1 MAMTERSA
9 QATTADTPSRSWHE
23 TLVEAAIRWRAAL
36 ALVPLLIAAL
46 AVRLYELDSIP
57 SNLTADE
64 TDFFIEI
71 YRYIE
76 GANDARWFYQAQFA
90 SLAPFGLYAMT
101 WSVQAFGDSIFGLR
115 MYAVIFSMATI
126 AVFFPLAYNR
136 TALLAASAATLML
149 ATNIL
154 FLNFSR
160 TAWANMNSAFLAISV
175 TAALTFGLESKRWWW
190 FAIAGVLI
198 GLSPYAYVSARI
210 IPVVAALMFPI
221 AVIVYRDR
229 LRSVAI
235 GFGIAGVVALAVA
248 APLVFELQQGQWGD
262 YTGRTRTVSIFN
274 DHPEREDGWGA
285 VPDHLLLTF
294 QGFILLSNDDGVFRT
309 DNIFRNSTEG
319 ARYAPEGDLFDPL
332 TRILFFVGLAAG
344 AWHWRKSALWWPM
357 LLVPLGAQVF
367 SVGTPDGARGV
378 IVTPIIYLFVALG
391 IATVVRGLEWA
402 AQGNRALVATTYAGT
417 VGVAIVISVFSAR
430 AYFDWMESAYALQ
443 DRGPSVEDSEFDEW
457 SALQRSLAERDLGSF
472 NTGTW
477 RERQD
482 RAGCLTGRIYG
493 ELCSQHELDSST
505 DALGETLVTQGE
517 VPFGFTPLFLD
528 EISPEDFR
536 LLHAGRSDFFRET
549 VDTLEVGEARAAGFS
564 LFPGII
570 IGSVARLGSEDQ
582 ARTFM
587 EHRDLLEGID
597 YLGGPQQEA
606 LAAPDLGDRALLHHV
621 SLDIESWEYLWQ
633 EGPYI
638 AQVALVYPA
647 GAQLDVDPVETVTA
661 AANAQAARLAS
672 LAESGDAP

>member
-1 MAMTERSA
+1 MERPA
-9 QATTADTPSRSWHE
+9 ADSPSRLWFDA
-23 TLVEAAIRWRAAL
+23 LVQAAIRWRAAL
-36 ALVPLLIAAL
+36 VFVPLLVAAF
-46 AVRLYELDSIP
+46 AVRLYELDSVP
-57 SNLTADE
+57 GNLTADE

-71 YRYIE
+71 YRYME
-76 GANDARWFYQAQFA
+76 GANDTQWFYQAQFA

-115 MYAVIFSMATI
+115 MYAVTFSLATI

-136 TALLAASAATLML
+136 TLLLAASAATLML

-160 TAWANMNSAFLAISV
+160 TAWTNMNSAFLAIGV
-175 TAALTFGLESKRWWW
+175 TATLTFGLESKRWWW
-190 FAIAGVLI
+190 FAVAGVLI

-221 AVIVYRDR
+221 AAIVYRDR

-235 GFGIAGVVALAVA
+235 GFGVAAVVALAVA

-285 VPDHLLLTF
+285 VPDHLLRTF

-319 ARYAPEGDLFDPL
+319 ARYAPEGDLFDPF
-332 TRILFFVGLAAG
+332 TRALFFVGLAAG
-344 AWHWRKSALWWPM
+344 VWRWRKSALWWPM

-402 AQGNRALVATTYAGT
+402 ARSNQALVAGAYAVT
-417 VGVAIVISVFSAR
+417 AGVAIVISVFSAR

-443 DRGPSVEDSEFDEW
+443 DRGPSVEGSEFDEW
-457 SALQRSLAERDLGSF
+457 SAVQRSMAERKLGSF
-472 NTGTW
+472 NTHAW

-482 RAGCLTGRIYG
+482 RAGCLTGRSGG
-493 ELCSQHELDSST
+493 EICDHLVLEPAPDELAS
-505 DALGETLVTQGE
+505 TLVKPDEAPPGF
-517 VPFGFTPLFLD
+517 VPDFLT
-528 EISPEDFR
+528 EIPPEEFR
-536 LLHAGRSDFFRET
+536 RLHGARSDKFGPVVDGLT
-549 VDTLEVGEARAAGFS
+549 VEEARTAGFV
-564 LFPGII
+564 LPPGLLTAT
-570 IGSVARLGSEDQ
+570 VAELGSEDEAERFIAERATLQ
-582 ARTFM
+582 GT
-587 EHRDLLEGID
+587 D
-597 YLGGPQQEA
+597 YLGGPAQEQLPAAELGDEA
-606 LAAPDLGDRALLHHV
+606 LFYHYV
-621 SLDIESWEYLWQ
+621 LDYEWWEYVWRD
-633 EGPYI
+633 GPYLSQVLLVYQGEAPPGI
-638 AQVALVYPA
+638 DPVALI
-647 GAQLDVDPVETVTA
+647 TRA
-661 AANAQAARLAS
+661 ATAQAARLSSYA
-672 LAESGDAP
+672 ADVDQP